1 MVKPSHRRQMAQQVV
16 AHHAINIRLAC
27 RAFSIGETCYR
38 YQEVSFDIQPET
50 NFHYRPLWK
59 PEKTLNDKTN
69 TAIEM
74 QDWYAFKDPRQFYY
88 GTYVQ
93 HRARLQD
100 IAESNFSF
108 FEKRQL
114 AEHISEDVKAKVIA
128 LFLPFRHIEQTA
140 NLHMMSGSAYGYG
153 TVLTQACIYAAMD
166 RLGMAQYISRV
177 GLALDGN
184 TGESLIPAKQAWMQ
198 DEAWQGLRKLCE
210 TSLTEQDYF
219 KLFLLQNLVI
229 DSFMSELVYTQ
240 FDQWLAQHQARDL
253 AMLME
258 FMQEAM
264 ADLRKWSDSVFKTA
278 AAESAHNKQL
288 LSQWLAEY
296 LPEVKAAF
304 ATWAAEALSAD
315 AVDIAEQKLLE
326 RSKKIG
332 IELEQILQA

>member
-1 MVKPSHRRQMAQQVV
+1 MSLEIKTSSIEPIRKSYAYIERRFGNKPA
-16 AHHAINIRLAC
+16 
-27 RAFSIGETCYR
+27 TR
-38 YQEVSFDIQPET
+38 YQEVSFDIQAET

-59 PEKTLNDKTN
+59 PEKTLNDKTH
-69 TAIEM
+69 TALVM

-100 IAESNFSF
+100 TAEANFSF
-108 FEKRQL
+108 FEKRRL
-114 AEHISEDVKAKVIA
+114 AEHISEEVKAKVIA
-128 LFLPFRHIEQTA
+128 LFIPFRHIEQTA

-177 GLALDGN
+177 GLALDGG
-184 TGESLIPAKQAWMQ
+184 TGESLIPAKHAWMQ

-210 TSLTEQDYF
+210 QSLTEQDYF

-229 DSFMSELVYTQ
+229 DSFMSELVYSQ
-240 FDQWLAQHQARDL
+240 FDQWLGEHQARDL
-253 AMLME
+253 AMLTE
-258 FMQEAM
+258 FMQEAF

-278 AAESAHNKQL
+278 ATESVQNKQL

-296 LPEVKAAF
+296 LPVVKAAF
-304 ATWAAEALSAD
+304 APWAAQALPAG
-315 AVDIAEQKLLE
+315 AIEIAEQKLLE
-326 RSKKIG
+326 RSKKLG
-332 IELEQILQA
+332 IELEQIEQA

>member
-1 MVKPSHRRQMAQQVV
+1 MSLEIKTSSIEPIRQSYAYIERRFGNKPA
-16 AHHAINIRLAC
+16 
-27 RAFSIGETCYR
+27 TR
-38 YQEVSFDIQPET
+38 YQEVSFDIQAET

-59 PEKTLNDKTN
+59 PEKTLNDKTH
-69 TAIEM
+69 TAIVM

-100 IAESNFSF
+100 TAEANFNF

-114 AEHISEDVKAKVIA
+114 AVHISEEVREKVIS
-128 LFLPFRHIEQTA
+128 LFIPFRHLEQTA

-177 GLALDGN
+177 GLALDGG
-184 TGESLIPAKQAWMQ
+184 TGESLVPAKQAWMN
-198 DEAWQGLRKLCE
+198 DTAWQGLRKLCE
-210 TSLTEQDYF
+210 QSLTEQDYF

-229 DSFMSELVYTQ
+229 DSFMAELVYTQ
-240 FDQWLAQHQARDL
+240 FDQWLAEHQARDL
-253 AMLME
+253 AMLTE
-258 FMQEAM
+258 FMQEALT
-264 ADLRKWSDSVFKTA
+264 DLRKWSDSVLKTA
-278 AAESAHNKQL
+278 TAESIENKQL

-296 LPEVKAAF
+296 LPEVRAAF
-304 ATWAAEALSAD
+304 APWAEKVLASD
-315 AVDIAEQKLLE
+315 AIDAAEQKLLE

-332 IELEQILQA
+332 IDLEQVAQA

>member
-1 MVKPSHRRQMAQQVV
+1 
-16 AHHAINIRLAC
+16 
-27 RAFSIGETCYR
+27 
-38 YQEVSFDIQPET
+38 
-50 NFHYRPLWK
+50 
-59 PEKTLNDKTN
+59 
-69 TAIEM
+69 
-74 QDWYAFKDPRQFYY
+74 
-88 GTYVQ
+88 
-93 HRARLQD
+93 
-100 IAESNFSF
+100 
-108 FEKRQL
+108 
-114 AEHISEDVKAKVIA
+114 
-128 LFLPFRHIEQTA
+128 
-140 NLHMMSGSAYGYG
+140 
-153 TVLTQACIYAAMD
+153 
-166 RLGMAQYISRV
+166 MAQYISRV

-210 TSLTEQDYF
+210 TSLIEQDYF

-278 AAESAHNKQL
+278 AAESA
-288 LSQWLAEY
+288 
-296 LPEVKAAF
+296 
-304 ATWAAEALSAD
+304 EALSAD

>member
-1 MVKPSHRRQMAQQVV
+1 
-16 AHHAINIRLAC
+16 
-27 RAFSIGETCYR
+27 
-38 YQEVSFDIQPET
+38 
-50 NFHYRPLWK
+50 
-59 PEKTLNDKTN
+59 
-69 TAIEM
+69 
-74 QDWYAFKDPRQFYY
+74 
-88 GTYVQ
+88 
-93 HRARLQD
+93 
-100 IAESNFSF
+100 
-108 FEKRQL
+108 
-114 AEHISEDVKAKVIA
+114 
-128 LFLPFRHIEQTA
+128 
-140 NLHMMSGSAYGYG
+140 MMSGSAYGYG

-304 ATWAAEALSAD
+304 AAWAAEALSAD

>member
-1 MVKPSHRRQMAQQVV
+1 MSLEIKTSSIEPIRQSYAYIERRFGNKPA
-16 AHHAINIRLAC
+16 
-27 RAFSIGETCYR
+27 TR
-38 YQEVSFDIQPET
+38 YQEVSFDIQAET

-59 PEKTLNDKTN
+59 PEKTLNDKTH
-69 TAIEM
+69 TAIVM

-100 IAESNFSF
+100 TAEANFNF

-114 AEHISEDVKAKVIA
+114 AVHISEEVREKVIS
-128 LFLPFRHIEQTA
+128 LFIPFRHLEQTA

-177 GLALDGN
+177 GLALDGG
-184 TGESLIPAKQAWMQ
+184 TGESLIPAKQAWMN
-198 DEAWQGLRKLCE
+198 DTAWQGLRKLCE
-210 TSLTEQDYF
+210 QSLTEQDYF

-229 DSFMSELVYTQ
+229 DSFMAELVYTQ
-240 FDQWLAQHQARDL
+240 FDQWLAEHQARDL
-253 AMLME
+253 AMLTE
-258 FMQEAM
+258 FMHEALT
-264 ADLRKWSDSVFKTA
+264 DLRKWSDSVLKTA
-278 AAESAHNKQL
+278 AAESIENKQL

-304 ATWAAEALSAD
+304 TPWAEKALASD
-315 AVDIAEQKLLE
+315 AIDIAEQKLLE

-332 IELEQILQA
+332 IDLEQVAQA